1 MDEDGA
7 LLAQIQR
14 RGDCVSKW
22 RIMTARRWKIVDACV
37 RRGPE
42 ADADADAGGPM
53 VADTVMIARQA
64 AWEVLRDRP
73 CA

>member
-1 MDEDGA
+1 
-7 LLAQIQR
+7 
-14 RGDCVSKW
+14 
-22 RIMTARRWKIVDACV
+22 MTARRWKIVDACV